1 MEPTQGPT
9 AGELTQS
16 RSNMLVS
23 ALLSEWLTVAC
34 IGSGI
39 ASNIVSLICQQVAIY
54 NQWPLLIGQAVC

>member
-23 ALLSEWLTVAC
+23 ALVSAWLNVAC

-39 ASNIVSLICQQVAIY
+39 ASNIVSLSYASGQVSI
-54 NQWPLLIGQAVC
+54 IDGHF